1 MRKNWLLIGIG
12 LLVGVLA
19 MTAVACGDDDDD
31 GDDDDGGGDA
41 ATLTAAISE
50 VPGLGAPGGGSGTA
64 TLTEAADGSTEVVV
78 DMARLTGAHAN
89 HLHHGS
95 CNAQGEVHV
104 TLEILQAGADGS
116 VTAISTFAD
125 PELAHF
131 ETGHYV
137 AVHEADGEP
146 GFVISCG
153 DVE

>member
-12 LLVGVLA
+12 LLVGILA

-31 GDDDDGGGDA
+31 GDGGDDGGGDA
-41 ATLTAAISE
+41 AALAATIAEIDGS
-50 VPGLGAPGGGSGTA
+50 GGTGTA

-78 DMARLTGAHAN
+78 DMAGLSGAHAN

-95 CNAQGEVHV
+95 CDAQGEVHV
-104 TLEILQAGADGS
+104 TLEVLQAGADGS
-116 VTAISTFAD
+116 VTATSTFAE

-137 AVHEADGEP
+137 AVHEVDGEP
-146 GFVISCG
+146 GIVISCG

>member
-31 GDDDDGGGDA
+31 GDGGEDDGGDVAALA
-41 ATLTAAISE
+41 ATIAEVDGSGGTGTAA
-50 VPGLGAPGGGSGTA
+50 
-64 TLTEAADGSTEVVV
+64 LTEAADGSTEVVV
-78 DMARLTGAHAN
+78 DMAGLIGAHAN

-95 CNAQGEVHV
+95 CDAQGEVHV
-104 TLEILQAGADGS
+104 TLEVLQAGTDGS
-116 VTAISTFAD
+116 VTATSTFAD

-137 AVHEADGEP
+137 AVHEADGAP
-146 GFVISCG
+146 GPVISCG